1 MDFNNLFR
9 QAAKPIHTTGIM
21 NMDYKQIEL
30 MADVFQELCDL
41 HRAKDNFDDY
51 SRDMVSESASDDDKR
66 DSAKWAIEE
75 QEKYAKIQANLSS
88 LAHKLGVTDQICE
101 GRR

>member
-1 MDFNNLFR
+1 
-9 QAAKPIHTTGIM
+9 
-21 NMDYKQIEL
+21 
-30 MADVFQELCDL
+30 
-41 HRAKDNFDDY
+41 
-51 SRDMVSESASDDDKR
+51 MVSESASDDDKR